1 MIPLFIGHDPREGI
15 GTHVFLESL
24 LRTCT
29 LPVTVCF
36 LHKPLLRRAFGHDVK
51 EGTNAFTVSRFLI
64 PYLMQWR
71 GRAIFMDGAD
81 MLLRADLSDLWDLF
95 DPYKAV
101 QVVKHEYT
109 SKHDRKYVGT
119 AMEAPNE
126 HYPRKN
132 WASLMLI
139 NCDHYAWRKL
149 TPTYVETA
157 SKLELLTFS
166 WLDEHLIGA
175 LPDEWNWLADE
186 YGPNPGAKLLHWT
199 AGVPG
204 FHEYRNSPHAAEW
217 LEHIAY
223 VNYAA
228 R

>member
-1 MIPLFIGHDPREGI
+1 MTVNLFCGHDPREGI

-24 LRTCT
+24 LRTST

-36 LHKPLLRRAFGHDVK
+36 LHKPTLRRAFGHDVK
-51 EGTNAFTVSRFLI
+51 VGTNAFTVSRFLI

-81 MLLRADLSDLWDLF
+81 MLLRGDLADLWDLF

-101 QVVKHEYT
+101 QVVKHAYE
-109 SKHDRKYVGT
+109 SRHPRKYVGT
-119 AMEAPNE
+119 AMESANE

-166 WLDEHLIGA
+166 WLNECLIGD
-175 LPDEWNWLADE
+175 LPPDWNWLVDE
-186 YGPNPGAKLLHWT
+186 YGANDEAKLVHWT
-199 AGVPG
+199 AGVPA
-204 FHEYRNSPHAAEW
+204 FEHYHNAPHADEW
-217 LEHIAY
+217 MEMRIN
-223 VNYAA
+223 VN
-228 R
+228 